1 MARKEARGGD
11 TGTGRIRSTGPGPL
25 PLSPGAR
32 DDRGDP
38 GGSLVERVL
47 EDMLATLGREV
58 VAEAEAA
65 TQEHVALLPEESVT
79 SGLSRAREGV
89 RLARQGLEEA
99 PRVGTVALDE
109 ALTELGALGG
119 EVEAAAFA
127 AALEACARGLHR
139 QAGFSLTDWLAAR
152 MPWADR
158 AFLAR
163 VQVVA
168 SSCDHLQNRPVG
180 IAVTEGRVPV
190 RRAEIVVRALD
201 QVRRVL
207 DPDQY
212 SGYVDILLGAAADA
226 RLSDAQLR
234 RATTRLLE
242 LVVDEGERDRRELAA
257 HERRGVTVLRGRDGM
272 TRFVVDAP
280 ATQAAMIEGLLTSR
294 LAAPQAGPDGEPDP
308 RTARQRAFDALT
320 AVVGRG
326 LSCPEGAPQMARTT
340 LFVTMRLD
348 DLLGRT
354 VGHGVTLPGDVLSAR
369 QVRELA
375 CEADIVPAVLGGDSE
390 ILDLGRAVR
399 LATRAQ
405 VRALYLRD
413 GGCTFPG
420 CSVPAA
426 WTIAH
431 HATWFSRGGATDMDN
446 LALLCQRHHT
456 HVHQHD
462 LACTIDASGVTWHVR

>member
-1 MARKEARGGD
+1 MPGDSPTAAGRDAEATSVVERILEELVQAWA
-11 TGTGRIRSTGPGPL
+11 GR
-25 PLSPGAR
+25 
-32 DDRGDP
+32 
-38 GGSLVERVL
+38 LVE
-47 EDMLATLGREV
+47 
-58 VAEAEAA
+58 EAEAQTRGA
-65 TQEHVALLPEESVT
+65 APDGRPAGAGDDADASEAGARPLLPDEAVQE
-79 SGLSRAREGV
+79 GLVQARDGLRVVREGV
-89 RLARQGLEEA
+89 EQAVRLGA
-99 PRVGTVALDE
+99 PVLDQALS
-109 ALTELGALGG
+109 ELGALAD
-119 EVEAAAFA
+119 EVEAVAFT

-139 QAGFSLTDWLAAR
+139 EAGFSLADWLALR

-168 SSCDHLQNRPVG
+168 SACDHLQNRPVG
-180 IAVTEGRVPV
+180 EAVTEGRVPV

-201 QVRRVL
+201 QVRHVL

-212 SGYVDILLGAAADA
+212 SAYVGILLDAAADVA
-226 RLSDAQLR
+226 LSDPQLR
-234 RATTRLLE
+234 RATRHLLE
-242 LVVDEGERDRRELAA
+242 LVLEEDERDRRELAA
-257 HERRGVTVLRGRDGM
+257 HERRGVTVLRRRDGT

-280 ATQAAMIEGLLTSR
+280 ATEAAMIHGLLTSR
-294 LAAPQAGPDGEPDP
+294 LAAPQTGPDGERDP
-308 RTARQRAFDALT
+308 RTARQRAFDAL
-320 AVVGRG
+320 VSVIGRG
-326 LSCPEGAPQMARTT
+326 LSCPEGTPQMARTT
-340 LFVTMRLD
+340 LFVTMALD
-348 DLLGRT
+348 DLTGRT
-354 VGHGVTLPGDVLSAR
+354 VGHGVTLAGEPLSAR

-375 CEADIVPAVLGGDSE
+375 CEADLIPAVLGGEGE

-456 HVHQHD
+456 HVHQRD
-462 LACTIDASGVTWHVR
+462 LTCTIDGTGVTWHVR